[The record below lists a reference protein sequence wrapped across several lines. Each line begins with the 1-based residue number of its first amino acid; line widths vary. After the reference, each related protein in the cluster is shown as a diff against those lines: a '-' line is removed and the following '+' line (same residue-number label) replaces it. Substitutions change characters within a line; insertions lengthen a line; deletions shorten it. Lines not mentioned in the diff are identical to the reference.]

1 MVWNGNDR
9 GKRWSRFNTD
19 TRYAICAFNEFN
31 KHRKRVATTEPN
43 RGKREGR
50 GRREGVERDFKR
62 AVRRWWLPPPF
73 RVFDPA
79 AFINRNGYIIAPCV
93 PIVAMK

>member
-31 KHRKRVATTEPN
+31 KHRKRVATTEPTE
-43 RGKREGR
+43 GKGGGEKGEGSNETLN
-50 GRREGVERDFKR
+50 GRSADGGSLLLSPS
-62 AVRRWWLPPPF
+62 VRSR
-73 RVFDPA
+73 R
-79 AFINRNGYIIAPCV
+79 IY
-93 PIVAMK
+93 

>member
-1 MVWNGNDR
+1 MVWKGNDR

-31 KHRKRVATTEPN
+31 KHRKRVATTEPTGEKGGGWGRW
-43 RGKREGR
+43 RGA
-50 GRREGVERDFKR
+50 VERDFKR

-73 RVFDPA
+73 AECSIP
-79 AFINRNGYIIAPCV
+79 PHLL
-93 PIVAMK
+93 IVTVI